1 MSQLLKRRFLRLA
14 APIAAPLAALALAA
28 CATPRTSPAS
38 AEARPALWQIAD
50 EDTNI
55 YLFGTIHALPE
66 GAEWRTPAID
76 QAIAASSELV
86 TEVKLDNLAGAA
98 ASFMRLAMAPN
109 LPPVLERVPAGK
121 RAELRAA
128 LESTGLPLAAFD
140 RMKDWAVAVTLAQAL
155 FQRAGIDP
163 EHGVER
169 NLTAS
174 FTAAGRPLS
183 ALETAEEQF
192 GFLDSLPAAAQR
204 LFLESVLESPEEVRR
219 SFDEMLA
226 AWRSGDT
233 DAIAETFNDDESVS
247 PELREILLTRRN
259 ARWAEWLHRRLDQ
272 PGTILVAV
280 GAGHLAGPDSVQAML
295 QRRGIRARRV
305 Q

>member
-1 MSQLLKRRFLRLA
+1 M
-14 APIAAPLAALALAA
+14 
-28 CATPRTSPAS
+28 
-38 AEARPALWQIAD
+38 
-50 EDTNI
+50 
-55 YLFGTIHALPE
+55 
-66 GAEWRTPAID
+66 
-76 QAIAASSELV
+76 
-86 TEVKLDNLAGAA
+86 
-98 ASFMRLAMAPN
+98 
-109 LPPVLERVPAGK
+109 
-121 RAELRAA
+121 
-128 LESTGLPLAAFD
+128 FD

-163 EHGVER
+163 ELGVER
-169 NLTAS
+169 SLTAS

-219 SFDEMLA
+219 SFDQMLA

-259 ARWAEWLHRRLDQ
+259 ARWAEWLQRRLDQ

-295 QRRGIRARRV
+295 QRRGVRARRV